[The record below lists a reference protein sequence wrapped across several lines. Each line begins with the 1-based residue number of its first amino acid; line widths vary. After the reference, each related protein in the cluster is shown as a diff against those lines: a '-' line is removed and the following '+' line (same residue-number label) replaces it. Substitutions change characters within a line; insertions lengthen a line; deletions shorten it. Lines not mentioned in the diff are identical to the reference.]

1 MVRNNIFDVIIVG
14 AGSMGM
20 ATGYF
25 LAKRGVKTLLIDS
38 FDPPHHNGSHHG
50 STRIIRHAYGEGSQ
64 YVPLLLRAQVLW
76 EQLEKESNTT
86 LFEKTGVLG
95 IGPRDSAFI
104 NETIESANTHG
115 LPLNVMSSTEMM
127 EKWTGLDVP
136 NHFVGCY
143 EPLSGILYS
152 EKCIEVY
159 RELAL
164 NYNASYLPHTNV
176 VDIQGEEDR
185 VSIKTN
191 SGDYYAKKVIVTAGA
206 WTSKLLHSLELP
218 LQPTRKT
225 FAWFE
230 TKTDEYTMTN
240 FPAFFFDAEEGKYY
254 GFPNM
259 NGDGLK
265 IGRHDGGKKI
275 NPDDEKEPFGIDPAD
290 EGDVRQFLNVYMPNA
305 SGAIKDGKVCMYTL
319 TPDEHFIV
327 DHHPLD
333 ENIIIAAGFSGHG
346 FKFSSVMGEVLSQLA
361 IDGETEHDI
370 SLFRLSRF
378 IH

>member
-38 FDPPHHNGSHHG
+38 FYPPHHNGSHHG

-86 LFEKTGVLG
+86 LIEKTGVLG

-104 NETIESANTHG
+104 NETIESAKTHE
-115 LPLNVMSSTEMM
+115 LPLHVMSSTEMM
-127 EKWTGLDVP
+127 EKWTGLNVP

-152 EKCIEVY
+152 EKCIEAY
-159 RELAL
+159 RNLAL
-164 NYNASYLPHTNV
+164 KYNASYLPYTNV
-176 VDIQGEEDR
+176 VDIQGEGDR

-191 SGDYYAKKVIVTAGA
+191 NGDYYAKKVIVTAGA

-230 TKTDEYTMTN
+230 TKTDEYAMTN
-240 FPAFFFDAEEGKYY
+240 FPAFFFDVEEGKYY

-275 NPDDEKEPFGIDPAD
+275 NPDDEKEPFGSDPVD

-305 SGAIKDGKVCMYTL
+305 TGALKDGKVCMYTL

-327 DHHPLD
+327 DEHPGNK
-333 ENIIIAAGFSGHG
+333 NIVIAAGFSGHG

-361 IDGETEHDI
+361 IDGKTEHDI
-370 SLFRLSRF
+370 SLFRLNRF